1 MERALRLLGSL
12 NTEPEESTLGK
23 DSSVH
28 LMYSDPKL
36 KERILLCWRIS
47 LPSSQNFRFS
57 TLGHRSLIRNGTP
70 TVVININAFLYK
82 LNVLYPRQHAAR
94 LKQKYVNVVRGTYR
108 LLRPLGSAG
117 WSIMYTFSKLRW
129 SFCRN
134 MLAPRNETCCFPEI
148 K

>member
-1 MERALRLLGSL
+1 MHTIKDSTDLAGEIDKKGNCHCDGNCMADQFAQMERALRSLGSL

-82 LNVLYPRQHAAR
+82 LDVLYPSQHTI
-94 LKQKYVNVVRGTYR
+94 LK
-108 LLRPLGSAG
+108 
-117 WSIMYTFSKLRW
+117 
-129 SFCRN
+129 
-134 MLAPRNETCCFPEI
+134 
-148 K
+148 